1 MLLAIILYNYSWSFL
16 FQVKT
21 IVFDKTGTLTHGKP
35 IVTKVLLFVSE
46 TVCPNHLFAAI
57 MGVAERSSEHPLGV
71 AVVNFAK
78 QVTFHISLCIVK
90 YVNLTY
96 NLVVVYTHDF
106 LRLWV
111 VN

>member
-1 MLLAIILYNYSWSFL
+1 M
-16 FQVKT
+16 KT

-57 MGVAERSSEHPLGV
+57 VGVAESSSEHPLGM

-78 QVTFHISLCIVK
+78 QVTFHISLCIEPSVQSGH
-90 YVNLTY
+90 VPMI
-96 NLVVVYTHDF
+96 F
-106 LRLWV
+106 SGSEW
-111 VN
+111 